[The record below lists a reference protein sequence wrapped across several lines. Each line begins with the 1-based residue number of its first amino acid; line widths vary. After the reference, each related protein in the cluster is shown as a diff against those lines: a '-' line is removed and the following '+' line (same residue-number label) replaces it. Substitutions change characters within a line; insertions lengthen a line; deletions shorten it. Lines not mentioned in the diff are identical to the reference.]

1 MHDGSVASTN
11 AQIEQSMSDVVSDDM
26 IENETKADF
35 YVVEPLSAD
44 ASPDNLRSL
53 LEDALDTLSYHC
65 RIFHTL
71 PADEDK
77 SLELLQAAYAEDA
90 AIVLP
95 LKHCACSGCSWCGD
109 DAKSQAVHIVGNHYD
124 LLEEGMEAYKQ

>member
-1 MHDGSVASTN
+1 MERGFR
-11 AQIEQSMSDVVSDDM
+11 
-26 IENETKADF
+26 KC
-35 YVVEPLSAD
+35 P
-44 ASPDNLRSL
+44 
-53 LEDALDTLSYHC
+53 
-65 RIFHTL
+65 TL
-71 PADEDK
+71 PADGDNCCEP
-77 SLELLQAAYAEDA
+77 LPAAYAQDA